1 MNGNETYYLMHR
13 DDIVT
18 AVMIDPISGSIVKAA
33 NTINK
38 QLLPPGGN
46 LSADSLKHWWAR
58 RAVPVSQ
65 GKMDKI
71 LKERGI
77 IARGYLVKNLSFSL
91 SDHYWI
97 RPVDMECSWEEINLF
112 SNPFRDEIG
121 ELQFG
126 NNEEQEIDLTNR
138 TRES

>member
-33 NTINK
+33 NTTNK

-46 LSADSLKHWWAR
+46 LSADSLKRWRAR

-65 GKMDKI
+65 GKMDKL
-71 LKERGI
+71 LKEWGI
-77 IARGYLVKNLSFSL
+77 TAGIF
-91 SDHYWI
+91 
-97 RPVDMECSWEEINLF
+97 
-112 SNPFRDEIG
+112 
-121 ELQFG
+121 Q
-126 NNEEQEIDLTNR
+126 
-138 TRES
+138 